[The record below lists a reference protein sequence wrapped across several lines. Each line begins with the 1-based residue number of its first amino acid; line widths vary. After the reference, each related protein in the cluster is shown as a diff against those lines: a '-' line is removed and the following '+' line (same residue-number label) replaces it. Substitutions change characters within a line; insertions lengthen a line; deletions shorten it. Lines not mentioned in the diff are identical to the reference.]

1 MSKCAVIQENLL
13 IARSLLLNALANID
27 FKENEWEIRQIKAE
41 LSMNLCSLLDPKK
54 YACNIKLLN
63 YGEQKRKGRNR

>member
-27 FKENEWEIRQIKAE
+27 FKENE
-41 LSMNLCSLLDPKK
+41 
-54 YACNIKLLN
+54 
-63 YGEQKRKGRNR
+63 